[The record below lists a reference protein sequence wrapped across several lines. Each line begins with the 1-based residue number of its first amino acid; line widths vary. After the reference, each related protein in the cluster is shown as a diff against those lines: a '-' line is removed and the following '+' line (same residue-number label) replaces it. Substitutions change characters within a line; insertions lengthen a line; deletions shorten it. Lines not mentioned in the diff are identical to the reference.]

1 MNMDLIEIED
11 ARTVGPPE
19 NEVPLEDLV
28 KQHRIRYDVST
39 SLGTVR
45 LRFIGALRRR
55 AIELRIAAADPTV
68 EGKRHDLQFV
78 TAMLSERPDDKE
90 LLSRQL
96 QLAADL
102 EPSFYDLFAGAFDS
116 PKFRSGTDVMALS
129 EALRPD
135 EWRGLRVLLIQ
146 LIAARPSG
154 DVAAAMVQLC
164 AKYGV
169 RIAEDLT
176 LENMT
181 AQQLAVLDQVAGAE
195 YEAIRRASQ

>member
-1 MNMDLIEIED
+1 MDLIEIED
-11 ARTVGPPE
+11 GRTSGPLE
-19 NEVPLEDLV
+19 HEIPLEDLV
-28 KQHRIRYDVST
+28 RQHRIRYDVST
-39 SLGTVR
+39 SIGMVR

-68 EGKRHDLQFV
+68 ESKRHDLQMI
-78 TAMLSERPDDKE
+78 TALLSDRPDDPE
-90 LLSRQL
+90 LQARQL

-102 EPSFYDLFAGAFDS
+102 EPSFFDLFAGAFDS
-116 PKFRSGTDVMALS
+116 PRMRSGTDVMALS
-129 EALRPD
+129 DALRPE

-164 AKYGV
+164 SRYGV

>member
-1 MNMDLIEIED
+1 MDLIEIED
-11 ARTVGPPE
+11 TRNATPLE

-28 KQHRIRYDVST
+28 RQHRIRYDVST
-39 SLGTVR
+39 SMGNIR

-55 AIELRIAAADPTV
+55 SIELRIAAADPTV
-68 EGKRHDLQFV
+68 EGKRYDMQMV
-78 TAMLSERPDDKE
+78 SSMLTERPDDAE
-90 LLSRQL
+90 LRERQL

-102 EPSFYDLFAGAFDS
+102 EPSFYDLFAGAFDV
-116 PKFRSGTDVMALS
+116 PRMRSGQDVMALAD
-129 EALRPD
+129 ALRPE
-135 EWRGLRVLLIQ
+135 EWRNLRVLLIQ

-164 AKYGV
+164 SRYGV
-169 RIAEDLT
+169 RIADDLT

-195 YEAIRRASQ
+195 YEAVRRASQ

>member
-1 MNMDLIEIED
+1 MDLIEIED
-11 ARTVGPPE
+11 ARTAGPLE

-28 KQHRIRYDVST
+28 RQHRVRYDVST
-39 SLGTVR
+39 SIGKVR

-68 EGKRHDLQFV
+68 EGKRQDLQMI
-78 TAMLSERPDDKE
+78 TAMLSERPEDTE
-90 LLSRQL
+90 LQARQL

-102 EPSFYDLFAGAFDS
+102 EPSFYDLFAGAFDV
-116 PKFRSGTDVMALS
+116 PRMRTGAEVMALAD
-129 EALRPD
+129 ALQPE

-154 DVAAAMVQLC
+154 TVASAMVQLC
-164 AKYGV
+164 SRYGV

>member
-1 MNMDLIEIED
+1 MDLIEIED
-11 ARTVGPPE
+11 GRTSGPLE
-19 NEVPLEDLV
+19 GEVPLEDLV
-28 KQHRIRYDVST
+28 RQHRIRYDVST
-39 SLGTVR
+39 SIGMVR

-68 EGKRHDLQFV
+68 ESKRHDLQMI
-78 TAMLSERPDDKE
+78 TALLSDRPDDE
-90 LLSRQL
+90 ALLSKQL

-102 EPSFYDLFAGAFDS
+102 EPSFYDLFAGAFDT
-116 PKFRSGTDVMALS
+116 PRMRSGTDVMALS
-129 EALRPD
+129 DALRPE

-164 AKYGV
+164 SRYGV